1 MYRSMFDCASLPMVG
16 RWSRRESRPRCG
28 LRAEGGGC
36 GQRQARGG
44 FGGGK
49 AYPPPFER
57 WDKLCVG
64 KQSDPSLPR
73 DAVAVGRE
81 FERSEGGVVL
91 GGVLSGPRGQ
101 ASIVGE

>member
-1 MYRSMFDCASLPMVG
+1 VRWSMYRSMFDCASLPMVG

-64 KQSDPSLPR
+64 KQRTPLCPGMPLLLEGSLR
-73 DAVAVGRE
+73 GLRE
-81 FERSEGGVVL
+81 GSF
-91 GGVLSGPRGQ
+91 
-101 ASIVGE
+101 

>member
-1 MYRSMFDCASLPMVG
+1 MRG
-16 RWSRRESRPRCG
+16 Q
-28 LRAEGGGC
+28 AE
-36 GQRQARGG
+36 
-44 FGGGK
+44 
-49 AYPPPFER
+49 
-57 WDKLCVG
+57 
-64 KQSDPSLPR
+64 DPSLPR